1 MCGITGIIG
10 RVDKGDLK
18 MMTDTLEH
26 RGPDGD
32 GFWINDNSDVGFG
45 HRRLSIIEL
54 SDKGSQPMQ
63 IDNNNYVITF
73 NGEIYNYIEL
83 RKELESLGIVCKTGT
98 DTEVLI
104 KAYKLWGEDCLS
116 KLDGMFAFAIWD
128 EYKQEMFCA
137 RDRFGEKPFF
147 FTRQN
152 GALYFASEIKALLE
166 FNISRVFDYLENLYS

>member
-73 NGEIYNYIEL
+73 NGE
-83 RKELESLGIVCKTGT
+83 
-98 DTEVLI
+98 
-104 KAYKLWGEDCLS
+104 
-116 KLDGMFAFAIWD
+116 
-128 EYKQEMFCA
+128 
-137 RDRFGEKPFF
+137 
-147 FTRQN
+147 
-152 GALYFASEIKALLE
+152 
-166 FNISRVFDYLENLYS
+166 